1 MGRGLARTLKVSGL
15 AITLA
20 VVLGGLAPVARA
32 EWTPRRDLLSWIN
45 TARADHGSRALSG
58 GWRLRDLAN
67 AHSRRMADA
76 GRIFHTPSLGSRLT
90 FLTWRTAGENVGAG
104 TSMRS
109 LYDAFMRSSPHR
121 ANILASSYR
130 RIGIGVYR
138 ADGFLWVTMVFV
150 G

>member
-1 MGRGLARTLKVSGL
+1 MGRGLAKTLKVSGL

-32 EWTPRRDLLSWIN
+32 GWTPRRDMLSWIN
-45 TARADHGSRALSG
+45 TARTEHAERALAG

-67 AHSRRMADA
+67 AHSRQMANA

-104 TSMRS
+104 TSMRK
-109 LYDAFMRSSPHR
+109 LFDAFMRSAPHR
-121 ANILASSYR
+121 ANILAGSYR
-130 RIGIGVYR
+130 RVGIGVYQ
-138 ADGFLWVTMVFV
+138 AGGFLWVTMIFV

>member
-1 MGRGLARTLKVSGL
+1 MGRGLAKTLKVSGV

-32 EWTPRRDLLSWIN
+32 EWAPRRDMLSWIN
-45 TARADHGSRALSG
+45 TARTNHGARALAG

-67 AHSRRMADA
+67 AHSRQMADA

-109 LYDAFMRSSPHR
+109 LYDAFMRSAPHR
-121 ANILASSYR
+121 ANILAWSYR

-138 ADGFLWVTMVFV
+138 ANGFLWVTMVFV

>member
-1 MGRGLARTLKVSGL
+1 MGRGLAKTLKVSGL
-15 AITLA
+15 AITRA
-20 VVLGGLAPVARA
+20 VVLGGLAPAARA
-32 EWTPRRDLLSWIN
+32 EWTPRRDMLSWIN
-45 TARADHGSRALSG
+45 TARAGHGERALAG

-67 AHSRRMADA
+67 AHSRQMANA

-104 TSMRS
+104 TSMRK
-109 LYDAFMRSSPHR
+109 LFDAFMRSAPHR
-121 ANILASSYR
+121 ANILAGSYR
-130 RIGIGVYR
+130 RVGIGLYQ